1 MVQSYIK
8 GVGTGLCDIQLATS
22 SVLDAYSL
30 DGLEGLME
38 QIGKVDELRF
48 PDASDTE
55 NEKENA
61 KKLHTLKML
70 EKYYIE

>member
-1 MVQSYIK
+1 
-8 GVGTGLCDIQLATS
+8 
-22 SVLDAYSL
+22 
-30 DGLEGLME
+30 ME